1 MKKNHFYILL
11 VVIILIILGF
21 LFIPRIVEQQSNKIS
36 DTSLASSLSGQDKV
50 VVIPKPTLDKGL
62 YDEKLLAL
70 ANITV
75 ATNTQAN
82 FSSKNLKG
90 QASTSKTV
98 SSSSV
103 LIKNPWPV
111 KNVYPNAGALL
122 PFNRIV
128 AYYGNFYSTK
138 MGVLGQY
145 PPEQMLKMLLAEVEK
160 WKEADP
166 TTPVIPAIHYIAV
179 TAQGSAG
186 ADGKY
191 RSRMPKDQI
200 EKAISLAKEV
210 NGIVFL
216 DIQDGLSSVQAEVPL
231 LKDYLALPNVHLA
244 LDPEFSMSTSGKKP
258 GTVIGTMDATDINFA
273 ADYLANIVKENNLP
287 PKILV
292 VHRFTNRMVTNSQN
306 IIPLPDVQVVMDMD
320 GWGGKPNKIKA
331 YKDVIYSYPVQFT
344 GLKLFYKNDLLPPS
358 AGMLTTAQVLNF
370 KPIPSYIQYQ

>member
-1 MKKNHFYILL
+1 MVCL
-11 VVIILIILGF
+11 LIILGF
-21 LFIPRIVEQQSNKIS
+21 LFIPLIVEQQSQKNLTAS
-36 DTSLASSLSGQDKV
+36 ATSSLTDEIASKEVKALDVPVLDKV
-50 VVIPKPTLDKGL
+50 S
-62 YDEKLLAL
+62 YDQKLLAL
-70 ANITV
+70 ANIPVVIVSTSTSTSTKKKV
-75 ATNTQAN
+75 
-82 FSSKNLKG
+82 
-90 QASTSKTV
+90 ASTTP
-98 SSSSV
+98 V

-111 KNVYPNAGALL
+111 KNTYPNVGALL

-145 PPEQMLKMLLAEVEK
+145 PPEQMLKMLLAETKK
-160 WKEADP
+160 WEEADP

-186 ADGKY
+186 SDGKY

-210 NGIVFL
+210 NGIVIL
-216 DIQDGLSSVQAEVPL
+216 DIQDGLSSVQSEVPL
-231 LKDYLALPNVHLA
+231 LKDYLTLPNVHLA

-258 GTVIGTMDATDINFA
+258 GTVIGTMDAADINFT
-273 ADYLANIVKENNLP
+273 ADYLAKIVRDNNLP
-287 PKILV
+287 SKILI

-306 IIPLPDVQVVMDMD
+306 IIPLPEVQVVMDMD

-344 GLKLFYKNDLLPPS
+344 GMKLFYKNDLLPPS
-358 AGMLTTAQVLNF
+358 AGMLTTAQVLNL

>member
-1 MKKNHFYILL
+1 M
-11 VVIILIILGF
+11 VVITIIILCF

-36 DTSLASSLSGQDKV
+36 DVFSVSVLSGQGVDKKV
-50 VVIPKPTLDKGL
+50 EVAPVPTLDKGL

-70 ANITV
+70 ANISS
-75 ATNTQAN
+75 ATNIST
-82 FSSKNLKG
+82 STKKNT
-90 QASTSKTV
+90 ASTTSTSTQIK
-98 SSSSV
+98 SS
-103 LIKNPWPV
+103 WPV
-111 KNVYPNAGALL
+111 KNVYPNVGALL

-128 AYYGNFYSTK
+128 AYYGNFYSSK

-179 TAQGSAG
+179 TAQGSPG

-200 EKAISLAKEV
+200 EKAISLAEEV

-216 DIQDGLSSVQAEVPL
+216 DVQDGLSNVQSEVPL

-244 LDPEFSMSTSGKKP
+244 LDPEFSMNTSGKKP
-258 GTVIGTMDATDINFA
+258 GTVIGTMDASDINFA

-306 IIPLPDVQVVMDMD
+306 IIPLPDVQIVMDMD

-358 AGMLTTAQVLNF
+358 TGMLSLSQVLNF

>member
-11 VVIILIILGF
+11 VVITIIILCF

-36 DTSLASSLSGQDKV
+36 DVFSVSVLSGQGVDKKV
-50 VVIPKPTLDKGL
+50 EVAPVPTLDKGL

-70 ANITV
+70 ANISS
-75 ATNTQAN
+75 ATNIST
-82 FSSKNLKG
+82 STKKNT
-90 QASTSKTV
+90 ASTTSTSTQIK
-98 SSSSV
+98 SS
-103 LIKNPWPV
+103 WPV
-111 KNVYPNAGALL
+111 KNVYPNVGALL

-128 AYYGNFYSTK
+128 AYYGNFYSSK

-179 TAQGSAG
+179 TAQRSPG

-200 EKAISLAKEV
+200 EKAISLAEEV

-216 DIQDGLSSVQAEVPL
+216 DVQDGLSNVQSEVPL

-244 LDPEFSMSTSGKKP
+244 LDPEFSMNTSGKKP
-258 GTVIGTMDATDINFA
+258 GTVIGTMDASDINFA

-306 IIPLPDVQVVMDMD
+306 IIPLPDVQIVMDMD

-358 AGMLTTAQVLNF
+358 TGMLSLSQVLNF